1 MPRDL
6 LHRGHASAV
15 LVALFGMFLVVVGN
29 TGQAFAADD
38 DDEGTWDQRIMRSV
52 LRGIGLRN
60 GREGSIEYKERPPL
74 VVPPNRELPPPDTTG
89 SINQTGPGWPSDPDV
104 AKRKAAKAAAAG
116 ERKWT
121 DVSTWGDALRPS
133 ELKAGKTDAL
143 PQEPGIKP
151 GQTVETS
158 TQLRPD
164 ELGYKGDSMWSS
176 MLGLS
181 HTFDKEKPAEGAKFL
196 REPPRATL
204 TEPPKGYLT
213 PSPEQP
219 YGLNYKETQK
229 RDKPVFDHQTVGVE
243 R

>member
-6 LHRGHASAV
+6 LRRSRASAV
-15 LVALFGMFLVVVGN
+15 LVALAGMFLVMAGN
-29 TGQAFAADD
+29 TGPAFAADD
-38 DDEGTWDQRIMRSV
+38 DDEGTWDQQALRSI

-89 SINQTGPGWPSDPDV
+89 SISQHPPAWPSDPDE
-104 AKRKAAKAAAAG
+104 AKKKAAKKAAS
-116 ERKWT
+116 ERKWS

-133 ELKAGKTDAL
+133 ELKAGRVDKL
-143 PQEPGIKP
+143 PNEPGIKP

-164 ELGYKGDSMWSS
+164 ELGYKGDGLWSTLTG
-176 MLGLS
+176 LG

-204 TEPPKGYLT
+204 TQPPSGYRT

-219 YGLNYKETQK
+219 YGLNYKDAERAK
-229 RDKPVFDHQTVGVE
+229 KGPVDMQTVGAE

>member
-6 LHRGHASAV
+6 LQFSRAGAV
-15 LVALFGMFLVVVGN
+15 LAAVVGVFLVLAGN
-29 TGQAFAADD
+29 NGPAFAADD
-38 DDEGTWDQRIMRSV
+38 DDDGTWDQKAVRSI

-89 SINQTGPGWPSDPDV
+89 SISQRDPAWPSDPDENKKKAV
-104 AKRKAAKAAAAG
+104 KKAAS

-121 DVSTWGDALRPS
+121 DVTTWGDALKPS

-143 PQEPGIKP
+143 PTEKGVKP
-151 GQTVETS
+151 GETVETS
-158 TQLRPD
+158 TTLRP
-164 ELGYKGDSMWSS
+164 EEPGYKQKGLLSDFVN
-176 MLGLS
+176 LG

-196 REPPRATL
+196 REPPRASL
-204 TEPPKGYLT
+204 TEPPTGYLT

-219 YGLNYKETQK
+219 YGLNYKDAAK
-229 RDKPVFDHQTVGVE
+229 NKPAYDHQTVGAE

>member
-6 LHRGHASAV
+6 LHRSRASAV
-15 LVALFGMFLVVVGN
+15 LVALFGMFLVLAGN
-29 TGQAFAADD
+29 TGSAFAADD

-74 VVPPNRELPPPDTTG
+74 VVPPNRDLPAPDTTG
-89 SINQTGPGWPSDPDV
+89 SISQRDPAWPSDPDE
-104 AKRKAAKAAAAG
+104 AKKRAVKKAAS

-121 DVSTWGDALRPS
+121 DVSTWGDTLRPS

-143 PQEPGIKP
+143 PNETGIKP
-151 GQTVETS
+151 GQTIETS
-158 TQLRPD
+158 TDLRPD
-164 ELGYKGDSMWSS
+164 EPGYKQKGLWSEFTN
-176 MLGLS
+176 LS
-181 HTFDKEKPAEGAKFL
+181 HTFDKQKPAEGAKFL

-204 TEPPKGYLT
+204 TEPPSGYLT

-219 YGLNYKETQK
+219 YGLNYKDAQK
-229 RDKPVFDHQTVGVE
+229 QDKPVFDHQTVGVE

>member
-1 MPRDL
+1 MPCDL
-6 LHRGHASAV
+6 LHRSRASTV
-15 LVALFGMFLVVVGN
+15 LAALVGVLIVLAGN
-29 TGQAFAADD
+29 NGPAFAADD
-38 DDEGTWDQRIMRSV
+38 DDEGTWDQQALRSI

-60 GREGSIEYKERPPL
+60 GREGSIEFKERPPL
-74 VVPPNRELPPPDTTG
+74 VVPPNRDLPPPDTTG
-89 SINQTGPGWPSDPDV
+89 SISQRDPAWPSDPDENKKKAV
-104 AKRKAAKAAAAG
+104 KRAAS

-121 DVSTWGDALRPS
+121 DVSTWGDALKPS
-133 ELKAGKTDAL
+133 QLKAGKTDAL
-143 PQEPGIKP
+143 PNETGIKP

-164 ELGYKGDSMWSS
+164 ELGYKGDTMWSS

-196 REPPRATL
+196 REPPRASL
-204 TEPPKGYLT
+204 TAPPTGYLT

-219 YGLNYKETQK
+219 YGLNYKDGNKGKT
-229 RDKPVFDHQTVGVE
+229 PVQDHQTVGVE

>member
-1 MPRDL
+1 MPCDL
-6 LHRGHASAV
+6 LHCSRASV
-15 LVALFGMFLVVVGN
+15 LAGN
-29 TGQAFAADD
+29 SGPAFAADD
-38 DDEGTWDQRIMRSV
+38 DDEGTWDQQALRGI

-74 VVPPNRELPPPDTTG
+74 VVPPNRDLPPPDTTG
-89 SINQTGPGWPSDPDV
+89 SISQRDPAWPSDPDENK
-104 AKRKAAKAAAAG
+104 KRAAKKAVG

-121 DVSTWGDALRPS
+121 DVTTWGDTLKPS
-133 ELKAGKTDAL
+133 QLKAGKTDAL
-143 PQEPGIKP
+143 PNETGVKP

-164 ELGYKGDSMWSS
+164 ELGFKGDGMWAG
-176 MLGLS
+176 MLGLG

-196 REPPRATL
+196 REPPRASL
-204 TEPPKGYLT
+204 TAPPSGYLT

-219 YGLNYKETQK
+219 YGLHYK
-229 RDKPVFDHQTVGVE
+229 DGSKPKTPVQDHQTVGVE

>member
-6 LHRGHASAV
+6 LRRSRASAV
-15 LVALFGMFLVVVGN
+15 LVALAGMFLVMAGN
-29 TGQAFAADD
+29 TGPAFAADD
-38 DDEGTWDQRIMRSV
+38 DDEGTWDQQALRSI

-74 VVPPNRELPPPDTTG
+74 VVPPTRALPPPDTTG
-89 SINQTGPGWPSDPDV
+89 SISQPNPAWPSDPDE
-104 AKRKAAKAAAAG
+104 AKKKAAKKAAS
-116 ERKWT
+116 ERKWS
-121 DVSTWGDALRPS
+121 DVSTWGDALRPN
-133 ELKAGKTDAL
+133 ELKAGRVDKL
-143 PQEPGIKP
+143 PNEPGIKP

-164 ELGYKGDSMWSS
+164 ELGYKGDGLWSTLTG
-176 MLGLS
+176 LG

-196 REPPRATL
+196 REPPRASL
-204 TEPPKGYLT
+204 TQPPSGYRT

-219 YGLNYKETQK
+219 YGLNYKDAERAK
-229 RDKPVFDHQTVGVE
+229 KGPVDMQTVGAE

>member
-6 LHRGHASAV
+6 LHRSRASAM
-15 LVALFGMFLVVVGN
+15 LVAALGVFLVLAGN
-29 TGQAFAADD
+29 NGPAFAADD
-38 DDEGTWDQRIMRSV
+38 DDEGTWDQRAIRSI

-74 VVPPNRELPPPDTTG
+74 VVPPNRELPAPDTTG
-89 SINQTGPGWPSDPDV
+89 SINQRDPAWPSDPDEN
-104 AKRKAAKAAAAG
+104 KRNAAKKAVG

-121 DVSTWGDALRPS
+121 DVTTWGDTMRPS
-133 ELKAGKTDAL
+133 EMKAGKTDAL
-143 PQEPGIKP
+143 PNEKGIKP

-164 ELGYKGDSMWSS
+164 ELGYKGDTMWSK
-176 MLGLS
+176 MLGIGE
-181 HTFDKEKPAEGAKFL
+181 TFKTEKSAEGAKFL
-196 REPPRATL
+196 REPPRGSL
-204 TEPPKGYLT
+204 TAPPTGYLT

-219 YGLNYKETQK
+219 YGLYYKDGGKQK
-229 RDKPVFDHQTVGVE
+229 AVVEDHQTTG

>member
-6 LHRGHASAV
+6 MHRSRTSAV
-15 LVALFGMFLVVVGN
+15 LVALFGICLVVAGS

-38 DDEGTWDQRIMRSV
+38 DDEGTWDQRALRSI

-74 VVPPNRELPPPDTTG
+74 VVPPSRDLPPPDTTG
-89 SINQTGPGWPSDPDV
+89 SITQRDPAWPSDPDE
-104 AKRKAAKAAAAG
+104 AKRKASKRAAS

-121 DVSTWGDALRPS
+121 DVSTWGDTLRPS
-133 ELKAGKTDAL
+133 ELQAGKTDAL
-143 PQEPGIKP
+143 PREPGIKP

-164 ELGYKGDSMWSS
+164 ELGYKGDSMWSG
-176 MLGLS
+176 MLGLT

-196 REPPRATL
+196 REPPRASL
-204 TEPPKGYLT
+204 TAPPTGYLT

-219 YGLNYKETQK
+219 YGLNYKDTQK

>member
-6 LHRGHASAV
+6 LHRSRTSAV
-15 LVALFGMFLVVVGN
+15 LVGLLGVFLVVAGN
-29 TGQAFAADD
+29 TGSAFAADND
-38 DDEGTWDQRIMRSV
+38 DDEGTWDQKALRGI

-74 VVPPNRELPPPDTTG
+74 VVPPNRDLPPPDTTG
-89 SINQTGPGWPSDPDV
+89 SIGQRDPAWPSDPDE
-104 AKRKAAKAAAAG
+104 AKKSAAS
-116 ERKWT
+116 ERKWS
-121 DVSTWGDALRPS
+121 DVSTWGEALKPS
-133 ELKAGKTDAL
+133 EMKAGKTDAL
-143 PQEPGIKP
+143 PNEKGIKP

-181 HTFDKEKPAEGAKFL
+181 HTFDKEKPEEGAKFL
-196 REPPRATL
+196 REPPRGSL
-204 TEPPKGYLT
+204 TQPPSGYLT

-219 YGLNYKETQK
+219 YGLNYKDAQNQK
-229 RDKPVFDHQTVGVE
+229 SQKQDFQTTGSA

>member
-6 LHRGHASAV
+6 LQRSRAGAV
-15 LVALFGMFLVVVGN
+15 LVTLFGTFLVLAGN
-29 TGQAFAADD
+29 TGAAFAADD

-89 SINQTGPGWPSDPDV
+89 SISQRDPAWPSDPDE
-104 AKRKAAKAAAAG
+104 AKKRAAKKAAG
-116 ERKWT
+116 DRKWT
-121 DVSTWGDALRPS
+121 DVSTWGDSLRPS

-143 PQEPGIKP
+143 PNEPGIKP

-164 ELGYKGDSMWSS
+164 ELGYKGDTMWSS

-204 TEPPKGYLT
+204 TEPPSGYLT

-219 YGLNYKETQK
+219 YGLNYKDTQK

-243 R
+243 K

>member
-1 MPRDL
+1 
-6 LHRGHASAV
+6 V
-15 LVALFGMFLVVVGN
+15 LVALFGMFLVVAGN
-29 TGQAFAADD
+29 TGPAFAADD
-38 DDEGTWDQRIMRSV
+38 DDEGFIDQRIMRGI

-74 VVPPNRELPPPDTTG
+74 VVPPNRDLPPPDTTG
-89 SINQTGPGWPSDPDV
+89 SINQRDPAWPSDPDEN
-104 AKRKAAKAAAAG
+104 KKKAAKKAAG

-121 DVSTWGDALRPS
+121 DVTTWGDTLRPN

-164 ELGYKGDSMWSS
+164 ELGYKGDGFWSTLTG
-176 MLGLS
+176 MG

-196 REPPRATL
+196 REPPRASL
-204 TEPPKGYLT
+204 TAPPSGYLT

-219 YGLNYKETQK
+219 YGLHYKDAKQK
-229 RDKPVFDHQTVGVE
+229 AVVPDHQTVGVE

>member
-1 MPRDL
+1 MPRNL
-6 LHRGHASAV
+6 LHRSRTSAV
-15 LVALFGMFLVVVGN
+15 LVGLLGTFLVLAGN
-29 TGQAFAADD
+29 AGPAFAADD
-38 DDEGTWDQRIMRSV
+38 DDEGTWDQKAVRSI

-74 VVPPNRELPPPDTTG
+74 VVPPNRDLPPPDTTG
-89 SINQTGPGWPSDPDV
+89 SISQRDPAWPSDPDE
-104 AKRKAAKAAAAG
+104 AKKRAVKKAAS

-121 DVSTWGDALRPS
+121 DVSTWGDTLRPS
-133 ELKAGKTDAL
+133 ELKVGKTDAL

-151 GQTVETS
+151 GQTIETS
-158 TQLRPD
+158 TDLRPD
-164 ELGYKGDSMWSS
+164 EPGYKEKGLWSQVLN
-176 MLGLS
+176 LG

-196 REPPRATL
+196 REPPRETL

-219 YGLNYKETQK
+219 YGLNYKDAKKANT
-229 RDKPVFDHQTVGVE
+229 PTYDHQTVGVE

>member
-6 LHRGHASAV
+6 LHCSRASAV
-15 LVALFGMFLVVVGN
+15 LAGLLGVFLVLAGN
-29 TGQAFAADD
+29 NGPAFAADD
-38 DDEGTWDQRIMRSV
+38 DDEGTWDQQALRSI

-89 SINQTGPGWPSDPDV
+89 SITQRDPAWPSDPDENK
-104 AKRKAAKAAAAG
+104 KRAAKKAVS

-121 DVSTWGDALRPS
+121 DVTTWGDALKPS
-133 ELKAGKTDAL
+133 QLKAGKTDAL
-143 PQEPGIKP
+143 PNESGVKP

-164 ELGYKGDSMWSS
+164 ELGFKGDGMWAG

-196 REPPRATL
+196 REPPRASL
-204 TEPPKGYLT
+204 TAPPTGYLT

-219 YGLNYKETQK
+219 YGLHYK
-229 RDKPVFDHQTVGVE
+229 DGSKPKTPVQDHQTVGVE

>member
-1 MPRDL
+1 M
-6 LHRGHASAV
+6 
-15 LVALFGMFLVVVGN
+15 LVAALGVFLVLAGHS
-29 TGQAFAADD
+29 GPAFAADD
-38 DDEGTWDQRIMRSV
+38 DDEGTIDQKVFRSI

-74 VVPPNRELPPPDTTG
+74 VVPPNRDLPPPDTTG
-89 SINQTGPGWPSDPDV
+89 SIGQRDPAWPSDPDE
-104 AKRKAAKAAAAG
+104 AKKSAAKKAAS
-116 ERKWT
+116 ERKWS
-121 DVSTWGDALRPS
+121 DVSTWGEALKPS
-133 ELKAGKTDAL
+133 EMKAGKTDAL
-143 PQEPGIKP
+143 PNEKGVKP

-196 REPPRATL
+196 REPPRGSL
-204 TEPPKGYLT
+204 TQPPSGYLT

-219 YGLNYKETQK
+219 YGLNYKDAQNQK
-229 RDKPVFDHQTVGVE
+229 SQKQDFQTTGSA

>member
-6 LHRGHASAV
+6 LHRSRASAV
-15 LVALFGMFLVVVGN
+15 LVALSGVFLVLAGN
-29 TGQAFAADD
+29 SGPAFAADD
-38 DDEGTWDQRIMRSV
+38 DDEGFIDQRVFRSI

-89 SINQTGPGWPSDPDV
+89 SISQRDPAWPSDPDEN
-104 AKRKAAKAAAAG
+104 KKKAAKKAAS

-121 DVSTWGDALRPS
+121 DVTTWGDALRPN
-133 ELKAGKTDAL
+133 ELNRGKTDAL
-143 PQEPGIKP
+143 PTETGVKP

-164 ELGYKGDSMWSS
+164 ELGYKGDSMWSK
-176 MLGLS
+176 MLGIGE
-181 HTFDKEKPAEGAKFL
+181 TFKTEKSAEGAKFL
-196 REPPRATL
+196 REPPRASL
-204 TEPPKGYLT
+204 TAPPSGYLT

-219 YGLNYKETQK
+219 YGLNYKDGGKQK
-229 RDKPVFDHQTVGVE
+229 AVVQDHQTVGVE

>member
-6 LHRGHASAV
+6 LHRSRASAV
-15 LVALFGMFLVVVGN
+15 LVALFAVFLVLAGN
-29 TGQAFAADD
+29 TGPAFAADD
-38 DDEGTWDQRIMRSV
+38 DDEGFIDQKIMRSI

-74 VVPPNRELPPPDTTG
+74 VVPPSRDLPPPDTTG
-89 SINQTGPGWPSDPDV
+89 SINQRDPAWPSDADE
-104 AKRKAAKAAAAG
+104 AKKKAAKKAAS
-116 ERKWT
+116 ERKWV
-121 DVSTWGDALRPS
+121 DPMTWGDTLKPS

-143 PQEPGIKP
+143 PNETGIKP

-164 ELGYKGDSMWSS
+164 ELGYKGEGFWST
-176 MLGLS
+176 LTGIG

-196 REPPRATL
+196 REPPRASL
-204 TEPPKGYLT
+204 TAPPAGYLT

-219 YGLNYKETQK
+219 YGLNYKDAKQK
-229 RDKPVFDHQTVGVE
+229 AVVPDHQTVGVE

>member
-1 MPRDL
+1 MPLDL
-6 LHRGHASAV
+6 LHRSRASVV
-15 LVALFGMFLVVVGN
+15 LAALLGVFLVLAGN
-29 TGQAFAADD
+29 NGPAFAADD
-38 DDEGTWDQRIMRSV
+38 DDEGTWDQQVFRGI

-74 VVPPNRELPPPDTTG
+74 VVPPNRDLPQPDTTG
-89 SINQTGPGWPSDPDV
+89 SITKRDPAWPSDPDEN
-104 AKRKAAKAAAAG
+104 KKKAVKKAAG

-121 DVSTWGDALRPS
+121 DVSTWGDLVKPS
-133 ELKAGKTDAL
+133 DLKAGKTDAL

-164 ELGYKGDSMWSS
+164 ELGYKGQGMWSTLTG
-176 MLGLS
+176 LG

-196 REPPRATL
+196 REPPRAAL
-204 TEPPKGYLT
+204 TEPPSGYLT

-219 YGLNYKETQK
+219 YGLNYKDTQK
-229 RDKPVFDHQTVGVE
+229 RDKQVYDHQTVGVE
-243 R
+243 K

>member
-6 LHRGHASAV
+6 LHRGRTSAV
-15 LVALFGMFLVVVGN
+15 LVGLLGVFLVVAGN
-29 TGQAFAADD
+29 TGSAFAADND
-38 DDEGTWDQRIMRSV
+38 DDEGTWDQKALRGF

-74 VVPPNRELPPPDTTG
+74 VVPPNRNLPQPDTTG
-89 SINQTGPGWPSDPDV
+89 SIGQRDPAWPSDPDEN
-104 AKRKAAKAAAAG
+104 KKKAAKKAAS

-121 DVSTWGDALRPS
+121 DVSTWGESLKPS
-133 ELKAGKTDAL
+133 ELSAGKTDAL
-143 PQEPGIKP
+143 PNEKGIKP

-176 MLGLS
+176 VVGLS

-196 REPPRATL
+196 REPPRGSL
-204 TEPPKGYLT
+204 TQPPSGYLT

-219 YGLNYKETQK
+219 YGLNYKDAQNQK
-229 RDKPVFDHQTVGVE
+229 SQKQDFQTTGSA

>member
-6 LHRGHASAV
+6 LNSSRASAV
-15 LVALFGMFLVVVGN
+15 LAGLLGVFLVLAGN
-29 TGQAFAADD
+29 NGPAFAADD
-38 DDEGTWDQRIMRSV
+38 DDEGTWDQQALRSI

-89 SINQTGPGWPSDPDV
+89 SIDKRDPAWPSDPDENK
-104 AKRKAAKAAAAG
+104 KRAVKKAAG

-121 DVSTWGDALRPS
+121 DVTTWGDTLRPS
-133 ELKAGKTDAL
+133 QLKAGKTDAL
-143 PQEPGIKP
+143 PNETGVKP

-196 REPPRATL
+196 REPPRGSL
-204 TEPPKGYLT
+204 TQPPSGYLT

-219 YGLNYKETQK
+219 YGLNYKDAQK
-229 RDKPVFDHQTVGVE
+229 RDKPVYDHQTVGVE
-243 R
+243 K

>member
-6 LHRGHASAV
+6 LSCSRASVV
-15 LVALFGMFLVVVGN
+15 LAGLLGVFLVLAGN
-29 TGQAFAADD
+29 NGPAFAADD
-38 DDEGTWDQRIMRSV
+38 DDEGTWDQQALRSI

-74 VVPPNRELPPPDTTG
+74 VVPPNRELPQPDTTG
-89 SINQTGPGWPSDPDV
+89 SIGPRDPAWPSDPDENK
-104 AKRKAAKAAAAG
+104 KRAAKKAVG

-121 DVSTWGDALRPS
+121 DVTTWGDTLRPS
-133 ELKAGKTDAL
+133 QLKVGKTDAL
-143 PQEPGIKP
+143 PNESGVKP
-151 GQTVETS
+151 GKTVETS
-158 TQLRPD
+158 TDLRPD
-164 ELGYKGDSMWSS
+164 ELGFKGDGMWSS

-196 REPPRATL
+196 REPPRASL
-204 TEPPKGYLT
+204 TAPPTGYLT

-219 YGLNYKETQK
+219 YGLNYKDGNKGRT
-229 RDKPVFDHQTVGVE
+229 PVQDHQTVGVE

>member
-6 LHRGHASAV
+6 LHRSRTSAV
-15 LVALFGMFLVVVGN
+15 LVGLLGVFLVVAGN
-29 TGQAFAADD
+29 TGSAFAADND
-38 DDEGTWDQRIMRSV
+38 DDEGTWDQKALRGI

-74 VVPPNRELPPPDTTG
+74 VVPPNRDLPPPDTTG
-89 SINQTGPGWPSDPDV
+89 SISQRDPAWPSDPDE
-104 AKRKAAKAAAAG
+104 AKKNAVKKAAS
-116 ERKWT
+116 ERKWS
-121 DVSTWGDALRPS
+121 DVSTWGEALKPS
-133 ELKAGKTDAL
+133 EMKAGKTDAL
-143 PQEPGIKP
+143 PNEKGIKP

-196 REPPRATL
+196 REPPRGSL
-204 TEPPKGYLT
+204 TQPPSGYLT

-219 YGLNYKETQK
+219 YGLNYKDAQNQK
-229 RDKPVFDHQTVGVE
+229 SQKQDFQTTGSA

>member
-6 LHRGHASAV
+6 MQRSRASAV
-15 LVALFGMFLVVVGN
+15 LVALFGVFLVLAGN
-29 TGQAFAADD
+29 NGPAFAADD
-38 DDEGTWDQRIMRSV
+38 DDEGAWDQRALRSI

-74 VVPPNRELPPPDTTG
+74 VVPPNRELPQPDTTG
-89 SINQTGPGWPSDPDV
+89 SINQRDPAWPSDPDEN
-104 AKRKAAKAAAAG
+104 KKKAAKKAVG

-121 DVSTWGDALRPS
+121 DVTTWGDTMRPS
-133 ELKAGKTDAL
+133 EMKAGKTDAL
-143 PQEPGIKP
+143 PNETGIKP

-164 ELGYKGDSMWSS
+164 ELGFKGDSMWSNL
-176 MLGLS
+176 LGLG
-181 HTFDKEKPAEGAKFL
+181 HTFDKEKSAEGAKFL
-196 REPPRATL
+196 REPPRASL
-204 TEPPKGYLT
+204 TAPPSGYLT

-219 YGLNYKETQK
+219 YGLNYKDGGKSKAVVE
-229 RDKPVFDHQTVGVE
+229 DHQTTG

>member
-6 LHRGHASAV
+6 LHRSRASAV
-15 LVALFGMFLVVVGN
+15 LVAAFGVFLALASNN
-29 TGQAFAADD
+29 TPAFAADD
-38 DDEGTWDQRIMRSV
+38 DDEGFIDQRVIRSIM
-52 LRGIGLRN
+52 RGIGLRN
-60 GREGSIEYKERPPL
+60 GKEGSIEYKERPPL
-74 VVPPNRELPPPDTTG
+74 VVPPNRELPQPDVTG
-89 SINQTGPGWPSDPDV
+89 SIGPRDPAWPSDPDEN
-104 AKRKAAKAAAAG
+104 KKKAVKKAAG

-121 DVSTWGDALRPS
+121 DVTTWGDALKPS

-143 PQEPGIKP
+143 PNEKGIKP

-164 ELGYKGDSMWSS
+164 ELGFKGDSMWSGL
-176 MLGLS
+176 LGLG

-204 TEPPKGYLT
+204 TEPPRGYLT

-219 YGLNYKETQK
+219 YGLNYKDGNKGKTPIQ
-229 RDKPVFDHQTVGVE
+229 DHQTVGVE